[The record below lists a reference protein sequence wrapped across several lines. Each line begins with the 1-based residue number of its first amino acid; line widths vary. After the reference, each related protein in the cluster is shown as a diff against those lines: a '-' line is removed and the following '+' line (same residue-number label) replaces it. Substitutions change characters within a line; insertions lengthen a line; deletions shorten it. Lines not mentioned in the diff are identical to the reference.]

1 MYRFGRLLTAALLRL
16 GAAAALA
23 GCAVTPPEPTPTPP
37 ERVWQPTG
45 PERGR
50 IVALHG
56 FGDHKGAFEGLGRRL
71 AEQGFR
77 VLAFDQRGFGEQ
89 RDRLFWPGTE
99 ALVAQAREV
108 VTRERARR
116 PDLPLF
122 LLGES
127 MGAAV
132 ALLAASGPGAVPIDG
147 LVLVAP
153 AVWGGDSLPPFYR
166 STMRALA
173 ALVPWLRV
181 SGRGLPV
188 RPAEDPEL
196 VRALARDP
204 LYLREPRAD
213 AVAGLLAL
221 MDTAQAAGPALAV
234 RTLLLVPGRD
244 DIVPTRVQLAFA
256 ETIAAPDCRLLL
268 YPEARHLMLRDRGR
282 EQIWRDL
289 SAWLENA
296 PPPSGLARPCRQQGA
311 MPPAETAGP
320 VDRRGR
326 TDRPELPSPQ
336 LGPPDPSGRPPPR
349 RFDDAGSAPRSQ
361 GIPARHRSPSAAS
374 RGSPCTPGDHAA
386 SHRSSSPRVGRS
398 RMRVDCPRK

>member
-1 MYRFGRLLTAALLRL
+1 MW
-16 GAAAALA
+16 
-23 GCAVTPPEPTPTPP
+23 E
-37 ERVWQPTG
+37 PTG
-45 PERGR
+45 PLRGR

-89 RDRLFWPGTE
+89 RDRLFWPGSE
-99 ALVAQAREV
+99 ALVGQAREV
-108 VTRERARR
+108 VARERERR
-116 PDLPLF
+116 PDLPLV

-132 ALLAASGPGAVPIDG
+132 ALLAASGPGAVRVDG

-153 AVWGGDSLPPFYR
+153 AVWGGDSLPTLYR
-166 STMRALA
+166 ATMRTLA

-188 RPAEDPEL
+188 RPAEDPEI

-221 MDTAQAAGPALAV
+221 MDAAQAAGPMLAV

-256 ETIAAPDCRLLL
+256 ETIAAPDCRIVL

-282 EQIWRDL
+282 DRIWQDL
-289 SAWLENA
+289 VAWLEHVSPA
-296 PPPSGLARPCRQQGA
+296 FGVARPCRQERG
-311 MPPAETAGP
+311 PPRPTAGDP
-320 VDRRGR
+320 LGR
-326 TDRPELPSPQ
+326 
-336 LGPPDPSGRPPPR
+336 
-349 RFDDAGSAPRSQ
+349 
-361 GIPARHRSPSAAS
+361 
-374 RGSPCTPGDHAA
+374 
-386 SHRSSSPRVGRS
+386 
-398 RMRVDCPRK
+398 

>member
-1 MYRFGRLLTAALLRL
+1 MYRFGRLLTSALLRI

-23 GCAVTPPEPTPTPP
+23 GCTVTPPKPAPTPP
-37 ERVWQPTG
+37 ERVWQPAG

-50 IVALHG
+50 VVALHG

-108 VTRERARR
+108 VRRERARS
-116 PDLPLF
+116 PQLPVV

-127 MGAAV
+127 MGGAV
-132 ALLAASGPGAVPIDG
+132 ALLAASGPGAVPVDG

-153 AVWGGDSLPPFYR
+153 AVWGGDSLPSLYR
-166 STMRALA
+166 ATMRMLA
-173 ALVPWLRV
+173 DLVPWLRV

-188 RPAEDPEL
+188 RPAEDLEV
-196 VRALARDP
+196 VRAIARDP
-204 LYLREPRAD
+204 LYLHEPRAD

-221 MDTAQAAGPALAV
+221 MDAAQAAGPALAV

-256 ETIAAPDCRLLL
+256 GTIAAPDCRLLL
-268 YPEARHLMLRDRGR
+268 YPEARHLMLRDHGR
-282 EQIWRDL
+282 ERVWHDL
-289 SAWLENA
+289 SAWLEHA
-296 PPPSGLARPCRQQGA
+296 PPPSGLARPCRQQDA
-311 MPPAETAGP
+311 TPAPET
-320 VDRRGR
+320 
-326 TDRPELPSPQ
+326 TLPT
-336 LGPPDPSGRPPPR
+336 
-349 RFDDAGSAPRSQ
+349 
-361 GIPARHRSPSAAS
+361 AR
-374 RGSPCTPGDHAA
+374 
-386 SHRSSSPRVGRS
+386 
-398 RMRVDCPRK
+398 